1 MKTLKLIKL
10 GLLML
15 LAPSIK
21 AQTVIYVKADATGA
35 HTGVNW
41 TDAFDNLQDALDVAM
56 PYDSIFVAKGTFYP
70 SKILGTS
77 TDVRDKTFLLKDQ
90 VSIFGGFEGTEISLT
105 VRNRGKIHSTN
116 STILSGDIGTI
127 GDSTDNCYHVVTGYN
142 LSSNTII
149 EGLTITE
156 GHANG
161 TGVNTV
167 GLATIAQNIAG
178 GIYHLGC
185 SDSLFNLRI
194 TRNTATMGGAGMM
207 NVNDDTVYLS
217 EITFLNNTINGSDIS
232 SGGGA
237 GLYNKN
243 SNPLVYDGDFSSN
256 IAKGVQG
263 GGGMLNES
271 SSPSLFYGRFFRNR
285 ADDGNGGG
293 AMYNVDNS
301 NPDFEDGY
309 FARNTTT
316 GSGGALYNDAS
327 SPKLL
332 YCSFFRNISIL
343 GGGAIENINS
353 SNITFDGTRFSN
365 DSTMGNG
372 GSIENINSSPII
384 KGFSYSQSD
393 YAALDGGFMYNYDN
407 SAPQVSDFSSNRAYA
422 GNNGGV
428 ICNRKNSNPIIANCL
443 MTGNRSGK
451 NGGAIASYAADTL
464 GSAPSNP
471 VLTNVTL
478 VRNRA
483 ANDGGAVYDD
493 GFGNS
498 LYRNSIFNTNRADKG
513 IKDFDGPATIISSL
527 HHTIVGNQYFE
538 SGSIPPTIISSRIF
552 VDTLRANYRLAAGS
566 TAINKGDS
574 SYYAAGATPDL
585 SFITKDF
592 RGDARTKGINTDLG
606 VYEMCADMIT
616 PILTITSTPAL
627 PVDSGT
633 VVRFVA
639 SISGPSG
646 TFDAKINW
654 KWNSSIIA
662 YDVDTIY
669 LTADIYSSEAVITAQ
684 AGMHYYDAIDSCV
697 NEDSLIS
704 NKLIM
709 PKFVTDTT
717 TSINPAE
724 LNAKNINLYPNP
736 NNGTF
741 SLDTKGLEG
750 KTMSITIMDLSGRSI
765 YTESFVAG
773 NSKSFKLNNKIPAGV
788 YLLSIENETLP
799 KQIRR
804 LVVQ

>member
-1 MKTLKLIKL
+1 
-10 GLLML
+10 
-15 LAPSIK
+15 
-21 AQTVIYVKADATGA
+21 
-35 HTGVNW
+35 
-41 TDAFDNLQDALDVAM
+41 
-56 PYDSIFVAKGTFYP
+56 
-70 SKILGTS
+70 
-77 TDVRDKTFLLKDQ
+77 
-90 VSIFGGFEGTEISLT
+90 
-105 VRNRGKIHSTN
+105 
-116 STILSGDIGTI
+116 
-127 GDSTDNCYHVVTGYN
+127 
-142 LSSNTII
+142 
-149 EGLTITE
+149 
-156 GHANG
+156 
-161 TGVNTV
+161 
-167 GLATIAQNIAG
+167 
-178 GIYHLGC
+178 
-185 SDSLFNLRI
+185 
-194 TRNTATMGGAGMM
+194 
-207 NVNDDTVYLS
+207 
-217 EITFLNNTINGSDIS
+217 
-232 SGGGA
+232 
-237 GLYNKN
+237 
-243 SNPLVYDGDFSSN
+243 
-256 IAKGVQG
+256 
-263 GGGMLNES
+263 
-271 SSPSLFYGRFFRNR
+271 
-285 ADDGNGGG
+285 
-293 AMYNVDNS
+293 
-301 NPDFEDGY
+301 
-309 FARNTTT
+309 
-316 GSGGALYNDAS
+316 
-327 SPKLL
+327 
-332 YCSFFRNISIL
+332 
-343 GGGAIENINS
+343 
-353 SNITFDGTRFSN
+353 
-365 DSTMGNG
+365 
-372 GSIENINSSPII
+372 
-384 KGFSYSQSD
+384 
-393 YAALDGGFMYNYDN
+393 
-407 SAPQVSDFSSNRAYA
+407 
-422 GNNGGV
+422 
-428 ICNRKNSNPIIANCL
+428 

-513 IKDFDGPATIISSL
+513 IKDFDGPATIIRSL

-616 PILTITSTPAL
+616 PLLTITSTPAL